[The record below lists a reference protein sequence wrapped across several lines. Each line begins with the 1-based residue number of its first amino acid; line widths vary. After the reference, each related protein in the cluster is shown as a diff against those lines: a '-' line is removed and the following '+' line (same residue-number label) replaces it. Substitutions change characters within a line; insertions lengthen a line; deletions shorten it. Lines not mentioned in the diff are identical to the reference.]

1 VEGTPCTSNGLQ
13 CKGNPTQCGGA
24 TFYDALQCDGA
35 KFVTVAM
42 TVCGIDA
49 GTDASAQGD

>member
-1 VEGTPCTSNGLQ
+1 MAGAPCSGSGLF

-24 TFYDALQCDGA
+24 TFFDALQCDGS

-42 TVCGIDA
+42 TECGIDGGA
-49 GTDASAQGD
+49 DAQTMD